1 MYTNWNEVT
10 IEGFEWYPVN
20 TVIEHLHALRR
31 YIIRTPSAFS
41 ASYLPKLV
49 GDDLAETETTLG
61 ATEYQLP
68 ASEKERFPEDKKF
81 LCEAIG
87 HWNLLKDELELT
99 ASVLVN
105 TNRLERCYPHFK
117 TLGDAELHCLQLI
130 QRLLSIIEAKKEV
143 LSRREFE
150 ERYGL
155 QWKERVE

>member
-10 IEGFEWYPVN
+10 IEGLEWYPVN
-20 TVIEHLHALRR
+20 TVLEHLHALRR

-41 ASYLPKLV
+41 ASYLPK
-49 GDDLAETETTLG
+49 T
-61 ATEYQLP
+61 TEYKLP

-105 TNRLERCYPHFK
+105 TNRLDRCYPHYK

-130 QRLLSIIEAKKEV
+130 QRLLGIIEAKREV

-155 QWKERVE
+155 QWKETAE